1 MKSYATKVNYCLKQ
15 QFPDLKIEALKNV
28 AEIHMKTPVLESLF
42 NKFAG
47 LKVYNFTKKR
57 LQHRCFLSI
66 LGNFNAFFTPSV
78 PTSVLSQSSPS

>member
-47 LKVYNFTKKR
+47 L
-57 LQHRCFLSI
+57 
-66 LGNFNAFFTPSV
+66 
-78 PTSVLSQSSPS
+78 